1 MSEAGSASND
11 GAAGGA
17 RPVFLGAE
25 VWDGEGEGAASG
37 SRSELE
43 SPGAVILPVPYD
55 RSSSWK
61 KGADRGPRA
70 LLEASAHVELYDIQ
84 TEGEPWLRGIETAD
98 PVACDGPPDE
108 LAGLVRGRVA
118 QVLERGALPIVL
130 GGEHSVTIGAVEAV
144 AEASRAAGRSFSV
157 LQVDAHADSRESYH
171 GSRYNHAC
179 VMARAR
185 EHGPIVQ
192 VGIRAIDASERPGLD
207 EERVVWAHEIAA
219 ARTAG
224 GTDWMDRAI
233 DGLAEDVYLTID
245 LDAFDPSLVPAT
257 GTPEPGGLEW
267 YEVNE
272 LVRRL
277 VARRRL
283 VGFDVVELLPL
294 PGDHAS
300 DFLAAKLVYR
310 VLAEAWAGKAPAGA

>member
-1 MSEAGSASND
+1 MSGTDDASGT
-11 GAAGGA
+11 GAAGQA
-17 RPVFLGAE
+17 WPVFLGAE
-25 VWDGEGEGAASG
+25 VWEGGGKGAG
-37 SRSELE
+37 TELRPDPE

-70 LLEASAHVELYDIQ
+70 LLEASAYVELYDIE
-84 TEGEPWLRGIETAD
+84 TDGEPWLRGIETA
-98 PVACDGPPDE
+98 PPIACEGPPEE
-108 LAGLVRGRVA
+108 LAGLVRERVA
-118 QVLERGALPIVL
+118 EVLHDGALPVVL

-144 AEASRAAGRSFSV
+144 ASASGAADRSFSV
-157 LQVDAHADSRESYH
+157 LQIDAHADTRESYH
-171 GSRYNHAC
+171 GSPYNHAC

-192 VGIRAIDASERPGLD
+192 VGIRAIDASERPEMD
-207 EERVVWAHEIAA
+207 EGRVVWAHEIAA
-219 ARTAG
+219 ARRSGDTG
-224 GTDWMDRAI
+224 WLDRAI
-233 DGLAEDVYLTID
+233 DGLEEDVYLTID
-245 LDAFDPSLVPAT
+245 LDAFDPSFVPAT
-257 GTPEPGGLEW
+257 GTPEPGGMEW

-283 VGFDVVELLPL
+283 VGFDVVELLPQ
-294 PGDHAS
+294 PGNHAS

-310 VLAEAWAGKAPAGA
+310 VLAEAWAE